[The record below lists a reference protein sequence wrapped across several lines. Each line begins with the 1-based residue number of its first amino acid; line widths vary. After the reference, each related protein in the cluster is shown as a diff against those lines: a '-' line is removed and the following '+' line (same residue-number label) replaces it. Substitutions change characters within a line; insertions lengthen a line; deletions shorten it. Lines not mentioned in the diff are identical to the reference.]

1 MLICCDMFD
10 SLVIQWRF
18 VNRIQKQMTAFKEVF
33 YLILYHK
40 VNIEHTI
47 KHNEIFLC
55 LGIL

>member
-1 MLICCDMFD
+1 MFD

-33 YLILYHK
+33 YLTFYHK

-47 KHNEIFLC
+47 EHNGIFLR